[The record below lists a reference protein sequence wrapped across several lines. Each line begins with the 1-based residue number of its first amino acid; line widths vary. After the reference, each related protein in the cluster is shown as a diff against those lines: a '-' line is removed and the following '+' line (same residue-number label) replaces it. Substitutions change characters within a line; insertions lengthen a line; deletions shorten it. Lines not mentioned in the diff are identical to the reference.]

1 MRRFFP
7 RFYENYDKCFFL
19 LKLLND
25 EICLCSSAVEER
37 RLFSSVLSHSHC
49 FHVRFFLA
57 SCAFLPLMFKLLFSL
72 MLFYR
77 LCTPVTRLFSQVE
90 VGDIFRINGSD
101 FVPADA
107 VLLSSRYRSPT
118 CCQTVGTS
126 SFFLSFC
133 SLSTL
138 PKEVMVRQSTAAYR
152 QSVLKILQNRN
163 WELSLII

>member
-1 MRRFFP
+1 M
-7 RFYENYDKCFFL
+7 FFL
-19 LKLLND
+19 LKLLSD

-37 RLFSSVLSHSHC
+37 RLQMFLQCVFTSVLSYSHC
-49 FHVRFFLA
+49 FNVLTFFFLA
-57 SCAFLPLMFKLLFSL
+57 SCKFSPLMFKLMFSL
-72 MLFYR
+72 VLFYR

-126 SFFLSFC
+126 SSLSFFL
-133 SLSTL
+133 
-138 PKEVMVRQSTAAYR
+138 
-152 QSVLKILQNRN
+152 
-163 WELSLII
+163 LSLKSP